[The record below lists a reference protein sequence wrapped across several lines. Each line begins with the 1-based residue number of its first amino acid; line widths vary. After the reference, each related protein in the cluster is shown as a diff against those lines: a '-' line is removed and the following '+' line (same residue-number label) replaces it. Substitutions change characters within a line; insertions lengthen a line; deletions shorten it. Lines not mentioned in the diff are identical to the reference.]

1 MINTFRKIWA
11 FGNARKKYFILAI
24 AANILR
30 SLLGITQLYAI
41 MTMTEAVFSKGENV
55 VMKLVILTAVCIIGN
70 FAASYFEQTNAMKA
84 GFLMTAD
91 KRISLGEMLRRV
103 PLGILSDISGGRIAA
118 SMTTTLQGVET
129 GATMSLI
136 SVISGLLGSAAMFLF
151 MLFYDMRIGLLT
163 GAGIV
168 CYLAVV
174 AFQMKVSQK
183 NAPVLTAVQSRLSD
197 NILTFLQGIK
207 VTKAF
212 GFEEGGKDTE
222 DAVDES
228 RKANLK
234 LTDISMPTQFLAYI
248 VIAVFEA
255 AIMLTAVYRCAVT
268 GEITFSYAVMLIIF
282 SFMVYASLN
291 QAGSA
296 LSMIGMLDS
305 AIDEITELEKC
316 ETLTEYEPVL
326 SASGNEIVFSNVSF
340 SYGENEVLKNI
351 STVIKEGG
359 LTAVIGPSGSGKT
372 TLCQLI
378 PRFRDASSGTVSIG
392 GADVR
397 HMKYEEIMARI
408 SMVFQCVY
416 LFEDTVMNN
425 IRFGKPDAS
434 DEEIYAAARAARCDD
449 FIRKLPNGYDTVL
462 SEGGSSLSGGEKQRI
477 SIARAILKNSPI
489 IILDEATSAL
499 DAENEKEILA
509 ALGEL
514 THGKTVIMIAHR
526 LNTIKNANHII
537 AVENGS
543 IVQEG
548 THSELIAQ
556 KGIYADFIAAREK
569 AAGWKLGQEQP
580 TQI

>member
-41 MTMTEAVFSKGENV
+41 MTMTEAVFGKGENV

-136 SVISGLLGSAAMFLF
+136 SVISGLFGSAAMFLF
-151 MLFYDMRIGLLT
+151 MLFYDVRIGVLT
-163 GAGIV
+163 GVGIV

-183 NAPVLTAVQSRLSD
+183 NAPALTAAQSRLSD
-197 NILTFLQGIK
+197 SILTFLQGIK

-212 GFEEGGKDTE
+212 GFEESGRDTE
-222 DAVDES
+222 NAVDES
-228 RKANLK
+228 CKANLK

-248 VIAVFEA
+248 VIAIFEA
-255 AIMLTAVYRCAVT
+255 AIMLAAVYRCAVT

-282 SFMVYASLN
+282 SFIVYASLN

-351 STVIKEGG
+351 STVIKEGE

-392 GADVR
+392 DADVR
-397 HMKYEEIMARI
+397 HIKYEEIMARI
-408 SMVFQCVY
+408 SMVFQRVY

-434 DEEIYAAARAARCDD
+434 DEEVYAAAKAARCDD

-477 SIARAILKNSPI
+477 SIARAILKDSSI

-514 THGKTVIMIAHR
+514 TRGKTVIMIAHR
-526 LNTIKNANHII
+526 LNTIKNSDHII
-537 AVENGS
+537 AIENGH

-548 THSELIAQ
+548 THSELISQ
-556 KGIYADFIAAREK
+556 KGLYADFIAAREK
-569 AAGWKLGQEQP
+569 AAGWKLERA
-580 TQI
+580 

>member
-11 FGNARKKYFILAI
+11 FGNARKKYFISAI
-24 AANILR
+24 AANIFR

-41 MTMTEAVFSKGENV
+41 MTVTDAVFGKGGKTIA
-55 VMKLVILTAVCIIGN
+55 KLVILTAVSIVGN
-70 FAASYFEQTNAMKA
+70 LAASYFEQTNAMKA

-103 PLGILSDISGGRIAA
+103 PLGVLSDISGGRITA

-136 SVISGLLGSAAMFLF
+136 SVVSGLFSSAAMFLF
-151 MLFYDMRIGLLT
+151 MIFYDVRIGLLT

-168 CYLAVV
+168 CYLTVV
-174 AFQMKVSQK
+174 AFQMKISQK
-183 NAPVLTAVQSRLSD
+183 NAPALTAAQSRLSD
-197 NILTFLQGIK
+197 SILTFLQGIK

-212 GFEEGGKDTE
+212 GFEKSGRDTE

-228 RKANLK
+228 CKANLK

-248 VIAVFEA
+248 VIALFEA
-255 AIMLTAVYRCAVT
+255 AIMFAAVYRCAVT

-282 SFMVYASLN
+282 SFIVYASLN

-326 SASGNEIVFSNVSF
+326 SASGNEIVFDNVSF

-351 STVIKEGG
+351 STVIKEGE

-378 PRFRDASSGTVSIG
+378 PRFRDVSSGTVSIG

-397 HMKYEEIMARI
+397 HMRYEEIMARI
-408 SMVFQCVY
+408 SMVFQRVY

-434 DEEIYAAARAARCDD
+434 DEEVYAAAKAARCDD

-477 SIARAILKNSPI
+477 SIARAILKDSPI

-499 DAENEKEILA
+499 DAENEQEILA

-514 THGKTVIMIAHR
+514 TRGKTVIMIAHR
-526 LNTIKNANHII
+526 LNTIKNADHII

-548 THSELIAQ
+548 THSELITQ
-556 KGIYADFIAAREK
+556 KGLYADFIAAREK
-569 AAGWKLGQEQP
+569 AAGWKLERA
-580 TQI
+580 

>member
-41 MTMTEAVFSKGENV
+41 MTMTEAVFGKGENV

-136 SVISGLLGSAAMFLF
+136 SVISGLFGSAAMFLF
-151 MLFYDMRIGLLT
+151 MLFYDVRIGLLT
-163 GAGIV
+163 GVGIV

-183 NAPVLTAVQSRLSD
+183 NAPELTAAQSRLSD
-197 NILTFLQGIK
+197 SILTFLQGIK

-212 GFEEGGKDTE
+212 GFEESGKDTE

-255 AIMLTAVYRCAVT
+255 AIMLAAVYRCAVT

-397 HMKYEEIMARI
+397 HMKYEDIMARI
-408 SMVFQCVY
+408 SMVFQRVY
-416 LFEDTVMNN
+416 LFEDTVINN

-434 DEEIYAAARAARCDD
+434 DEEVYAAARAARCDD

-526 LNTIKNANHII
+526 LNTIKNADHII
-537 AVENGS
+537 AVENGG

-556 KGIYADFIAAREK
+556 KGIYADFIASREK

-580 TQI
+580 AQI

>member
-1 MINTFRKIWA
+1 MINTFRKIWV
-11 FGNARKKYFILAI
+11 FGNARKKYFISAI

-41 MTMTEAVFSKGENV
+41 MTVTDAVFGKGENA

-70 FAASYFEQTNAMKA
+70 FAASYFEQTNAMNA
-84 GFLMTAD
+84 GLLMTAD

-136 SVISGLLGSAAMFLF
+136 SVISGLFGSAAMFLF
-151 MLFYDMRIGLLT
+151 MLFYDVRIGLLT

-168 CYLAVV
+168 FYLAVV

-183 NAPVLTAVQSRLSD
+183 NAPALTAAQSRLSD
-197 NILTFLQGIK
+197 SILTFLQGIK

-212 GFEEGGKDTE
+212 GFEESGKDTE
-222 DAVDES
+222 NAVDES

-255 AIMLTAVYRCAVT
+255 AIMLAAVYRCAVT

-351 STVIKEGG
+351 STVIKEGE

-378 PRFRDASSGTVSIG
+378 PRFRDVSSGTVSIG

-397 HMKYEEIMARI
+397 HMKYEDIMARI
-408 SMVFQCVY
+408 SMVFQRVY

-434 DEEIYAAARAARCDD
+434 DEEVYAAARAARCDD

-499 DAENEKEILA
+499 DAENEQEILA

-514 THGKTVIMIAHR
+514 TRGKTVIMIAHR
-526 LNTIKNANHII
+526 LNTIKNADHII

-569 AAGWKLGQEQP
+569 AAGWKLGQKQP

>member
-11 FGNARKKYFILAI
+11 FGNARKKYFISAI
-24 AANILR
+24 AANIFR

-41 MTMTEAVFSKGENV
+41 MTVTDAVFGKGGNTV
-55 VMKLVILTAVCIIGN
+55 AKLVILTAVSIVGN
-70 FAASYFEQTNAMKA
+70 IAASYFEQTNAMKA

-103 PLGILSDISGGRIAA
+103 PLGVLGDISGGRITA

-136 SVISGLLGSAAMFLF
+136 SIVSGLFSSAAMFLF
-151 MLFYDMRIGLLT
+151 MIFYDVRIGLLT

-168 CYLAVV
+168 CYLTVV
-174 AFQMKVSQK
+174 AFQMKISQK
-183 NAPVLTAVQSRLSD
+183 NAPALTAAQSRLSD
-197 NILTFLQGIK
+197 SILTFLQGIK
-207 VTKAF
+207 VTKVF
-212 GFEEGGKDTE
+212 GFEKSGRDTE

-228 RKANLK
+228 CKANLK

-248 VIAVFEA
+248 VIALFEA
-255 AIMLTAVYRCAVT
+255 AIMFAAVYRCAVT

-282 SFMVYASLN
+282 SFIVYASLN

-296 LSMIGMLDS
+296 LSMIGMLDG

-326 SASGNEIVFSNVSF
+326 SASGNEIVFDNVSF
-340 SYGENEVLKNI
+340 SYGENEVLKKI
-351 STVIKEGG
+351 STVIKEGE

-378 PRFRDASSGTVSIG
+378 PRFRDVSSGTVSIG

-397 HMKYEEIMARI
+397 HMRYEEIMARI
-408 SMVFQCVY
+408 SMVFQRVY

-434 DEEIYAAARAARCDD
+434 DEEVYAAAKAARCDD

-477 SIARAILKNSPI
+477 SIARAILKDSPI

-499 DAENEKEILA
+499 DAENEQEILA

-514 THGKTVIMIAHR
+514 TRGKTVIMIAHR
-526 LNTIKNANHII
+526 LNTIKNADHII

-548 THSELIAQ
+548 THSELITQ
-556 KGIYADFIAAREK
+556 KGLYADFIAAREK
-569 AAGWKLGQEQP
+569 AAGWKLERA
-580 TQI
+580 

>member
-11 FGNARKKYFILAI
+11 FGNARKKYFISAI
-24 AANILR
+24 AANIFR

-41 MTMTEAVFSKGENV
+41 MTVTDAVFGKGGKTV
-55 VMKLVILTAVCIIGN
+55 AKLVILTAVSIVGN
-70 FAASYFEQTNAMKA
+70 LAASYFEQTNAMKA

-103 PLGILSDISGGRIAA
+103 PLGVLGDISGGRITA

-136 SVISGLLGSAAMFLF
+136 SVVSGLFSSAAMFLF
-151 MLFYDMRIGLLT
+151 MIFYDVRIGLLT

-168 CYLAVV
+168 CYLTVV
-174 AFQMKVSQK
+174 AFQMKISQK
-183 NAPVLTAVQSRLSD
+183 NAPALTAAQSRLSD
-197 NILTFLQGIK
+197 SILAFLQGIK

-212 GFEEGGKDTE
+212 GFEKSGRDTE

-228 RKANLK
+228 CKANLK

-248 VIAVFEA
+248 VIALFEA
-255 AIMLTAVYRCAVT
+255 AIMFAAVYRCAVT

-282 SFMVYASLN
+282 SFIVYASLN

-296 LSMIGMLDS
+296 LSMIGMLDG

-316 ETLTEYEPVL
+316 KTLTEYEPVL
-326 SASGNEIVFSNVSF
+326 SASGNEIVFGNVSF

-351 STVIKEGG
+351 STVIKEGE

-378 PRFRDASSGTVSIG
+378 PRFRDVSSGTVSIG

-397 HMKYEEIMARI
+397 HMRYEEIMARI
-408 SMVFQCVY
+408 SMVFQRVY

-434 DEEIYAAARAARCDD
+434 NEEVYAAAKAARCDD

-477 SIARAILKNSPI
+477 SIARAILKDSPI

-499 DAENEKEILA
+499 DAENEQEILA

-514 THGKTVIMIAHR
+514 TRGKTVIMIAHR
-526 LNTIKNANHII
+526 LNTIKNADHII

-548 THSELIAQ
+548 THSELITQ
-556 KGIYADFIAAREK
+556 KGLYADFIAAREK
-569 AAGWKLGQEQP
+569 AAGWKLERA
-580 TQI
+580 

>member
-11 FGNARKKYFILAI
+11 FGNARKKYFISAI
-24 AANILR
+24 AANIFR

-41 MTMTEAVFSKGENV
+41 MTVTDAVFGKGGNTV
-55 VMKLVILTAVCIIGN
+55 AKLVILTAVSIVGN
-70 FAASYFEQTNAMKA
+70 LAASYFEQTNAMKA

-103 PLGILSDISGGRIAA
+103 PLGVLGDISGGRITA

-136 SVISGLLGSAAMFLF
+136 SVVSGLFSSAAMFLF
-151 MLFYDMRIGLLT
+151 MIFYDVRIGLLT

-168 CYLAVV
+168 CYLTVV
-174 AFQMKVSQK
+174 AFQMKISQK
-183 NAPVLTAVQSRLSD
+183 NAPALTAAQSRLSD
-197 NILTFLQGIK
+197 SILTFLQGIK

-212 GFEEGGKDTE
+212 GFEKSGRDTE

-228 RKANLK
+228 CKANLK

-248 VIAVFEA
+248 VIALFEA
-255 AIMLTAVYRCAVT
+255 AIMFAAVYRCAVT

-282 SFMVYASLN
+282 SFIVYASLN

-296 LSMIGMLDS
+296 LSMIGMLDG

-316 ETLTEYEPVL
+316 KTLTEYEPVL
-326 SASGNEIVFSNVSF
+326 SASGNEIVFGNVSF

-351 STVIKEGG
+351 STVIKEGE

-378 PRFRDASSGTVSIG
+378 PRFRDVSSGTVSIG

-397 HMKYEEIMARI
+397 HMRYEEIMARI
-408 SMVFQCVY
+408 SMVFQRVY

-434 DEEIYAAARAARCDD
+434 NEEVYAAAKAARCDD

-477 SIARAILKNSPI
+477 SIARAILKDSPI

-499 DAENEKEILA
+499 DAENEQEILA

-514 THGKTVIMIAHR
+514 TRGKTVIMIAHR
-526 LNTIKNANHII
+526 LNTIKNADHII

-548 THSELIAQ
+548 THSELITQ
-556 KGIYADFIAAREK
+556 KGLYADFIAAREK
-569 AAGWKLGQEQP
+569 AAGWKLERA
-580 TQI
+580 

>member
-11 FGNARKKYFILAI
+11 FGNARKKYFISAI
-24 AANILR
+24 AANIFR

-41 MTMTEAVFSKGENV
+41 MTVTDAVFGKGGKTIA
-55 VMKLVILTAVCIIGN
+55 KLVILTAVSIVGN
-70 FAASYFEQTNAMKA
+70 LAASYFEQTNAMKA

-103 PLGILSDISGGRIAA
+103 PLGVLSDISGGRITA

-136 SVISGLLGSAAMFLF
+136 SVVSGLFSSAAMFLF
-151 MLFYDMRIGLLT
+151 MIFYDVRIGLLT

-168 CYLAVV
+168 CYLTVV
-174 AFQMKVSQK
+174 AFQMKISQK
-183 NAPVLTAVQSRLSD
+183 NAPSLTAAQSRLSD
-197 NILTFLQGIK
+197 SILTFLQGIK

-248 VIAVFEA
+248 VIAIFEA
-255 AIMLTAVYRCAVT
+255 SIMLTAVYRCAVT

-296 LSMIGMLDS
+296 LSMIGLLDS

-351 STVIKEGG
+351 STVIKEGE

-408 SMVFQCVY
+408 SMVFQRVY

-434 DEEIYAAARAARCDD
+434 DEEVYAAARAARCDD

-477 SIARAILKNSPI
+477 SIARAILKDSQI

-499 DAENEKEILA
+499 DAENEQEILA

-514 THGKTVIMIAHR
+514 TRGKTVIMIAHR
-526 LNTIKNANHII
+526 LNTIKNSDHII
-537 AVENGS
+537 AIENGH

-548 THSELIAQ
+548 THSELISQ
-556 KGIYADFIAAREK
+556 KGLYADFIAAREK
-569 AAGWKLGQEQP
+569 AAGWKLERA
-580 TQI
+580 

>member
-41 MTMTEAVFSKGENV
+41 MMMTEAVFGKGENV

-136 SVISGLLGSAAMFLF
+136 SVVSGLFGSAAMFLF
-151 MLFYDMRIGLLT
+151 MLFYDVRIGVLT

-183 NAPVLTAVQSRLSD
+183 NAPELTAAQSRLSD
-197 NILTFLQGIK
+197 SILTFLQGIK

-248 VIAVFEA
+248 VIAIFEA
-255 AIMLTAVYRCAVT
+255 AIMLAAVYRCAVT

-282 SFMVYASLN
+282 SFIVYASLN

-351 STVIKEGG
+351 STVIKEGE

-408 SMVFQCVY
+408 SMVFQRVY

-434 DEEIYAAARAARCDD
+434 DEEVYAAARAARCDD

-477 SIARAILKNSPI
+477 SIARALLKDSSI

-499 DAENEKEILA
+499 DAENEQEILA

-514 THGKTVIMIAHR
+514 TRGKTVIMIAHR
-526 LNTIKNANHII
+526 LNTIKNSDHII
-537 AVENGS
+537 AIENGH

-548 THSELIAQ
+548 THSELISQ
-556 KGIYADFIAAREK
+556 KGLYADFIAAREK
-569 AAGWKLGQEQP
+569 AAGWKLERA
-580 TQI
+580 

>member
-11 FGNARKKYFILAI
+11 FGNCRKKYFLSAI

-30 SLLGITQLYAI
+30 SLLGITQLYAV
-41 MTMTEAVFSKGENV
+41 MTVTDAVFGNGGNAV
-55 VMKLVILTAVCIIGN
+55 FKLVILTAVCIVGN
-70 FAASYFEQTNAMKA
+70 FAAGYFEQTSAMKA
-84 GFLMTAD
+84 SFLMTAD

-103 PLGILSDISGGRIAA
+103 PLGILSDISGGKIAA

-136 SVISGLLGSAAMFLF
+136 SVVSGLFSSAAMFLF
-151 MLFYDMRIGLLT
+151 MIFYDVRIGVLT
-163 GAGIV
+163 GVGII

-183 NAPVLTAVQSRLSD
+183 NAPALTAAQSRLSD
-197 NILTFLQGIK
+197 SILTFLQGIK

-212 GFEEGGKDTE
+212 GFEKSGRDTE
-222 DAVDES
+222 NAVDES

-248 VIAVFEA
+248 VIALFEA
-255 AIMLTAVYRCAVT
+255 AIMLAAVYRCAVT

-282 SFMVYASLN
+282 SFIVYASLN

-351 STVIKEGG
+351 STVIKEGE

-378 PRFRDASSGTVSIG
+378 PRFRDVFSGTVSIG

-397 HMKYEEIMARI
+397 HIKYEEIMAMI
-408 SMVFQCVY
+408 SMVFQRVY

-434 DEEIYAAARAARCDD
+434 DEEVYAAARAARCDD
-449 FIRKLPNGYDTVL
+449 FIRKLPDGYDTVL

-477 SIARAILKNSPI
+477 SIARAILKDSPI

-499 DAENEKEILA
+499 DAENEQEILA

-514 THGKTVIMIAHR
+514 TRGKTVIMIAHR
-526 LNTIKNANHII
+526 HNTIKNADHII

-548 THSELIAQ
+548 THSELITQ
-556 KGIYADFIAAREK
+556 KGLYADFIAAREK
-569 AAGWKLGQEQP
+569 AAGWKLERA
-580 TQI
+580 

>member
-11 FGNARKKYFILAI
+11 FGNARKKYFISAI
-24 AANILR
+24 AANIFR

-41 MTMTEAVFSKGENV
+41 MTVTDAVFGKGGNTV
-55 VMKLVILTAVCIIGN
+55 AKLVILTAVSVVGN
-70 FAASYFEQTNAMKA
+70 LAASYFEQTNAMKA

-103 PLGILSDISGGRIAA
+103 PLGVLSDISGGRITA

-136 SVISGLLGSAAMFLF
+136 SVVSGLFSSAAMFLF
-151 MLFYDMRIGLLT
+151 MIFYDVRIGLLT

-168 CYLAVV
+168 CYLTVV
-174 AFQMKVSQK
+174 AFQMKISQK
-183 NAPVLTAVQSRLSD
+183 NAPALTAAQSRLSD
-197 NILTFLQGIK
+197 SILTFLQGIK

-212 GFEEGGKDTE
+212 GFEKSGRDTE

-228 RKANLK
+228 CKANLK
-234 LTDISMPTQFLAYI
+234 LTDISMPAQFLAYI
-248 VIAVFEA
+248 VIAFFEA
-255 AIMLTAVYRCAVT
+255 AIMLAAVYRCAVT
-268 GEITFSYAVMLIIF
+268 GDITFSYAVMLIIF

-296 LSMIGMLDS
+296 LSMTGMLDS

-316 ETLTEYEPVL
+316 ETLTEYEPIF

-351 STVIKEGG
+351 STVIKEGE

-378 PRFRDASSGTVSIG
+378 PRFRDVSSGTVSIG

-397 HMKYEEIMARI
+397 HMRYEEIMSRI
-408 SMVFQCVY
+408 SMVFQRVY

-434 DEEIYAAARAARCDD
+434 DEEVYSAAKAARCDD
-449 FIRKLPNGYDTVL
+449 FIRELPNGYDTVL

-477 SIARAILKNSPI
+477 SIARAILKDSPI

-499 DAENEKEILA
+499 DAENEQKILA

-514 THGKTVIMIAHR
+514 TRGKTVIMIAHR
-526 LNTIKNANHII
+526 INTIKNADHII

-548 THSELIAQ
+548 THSELISQ
-556 KGIYADFIAAREK
+556 KGLYADFIAAREK
-569 AAGWKLGQEQP
+569 AAGWTLG
-580 TQI
+580 

>member
-11 FGNARKKYFILAI
+11 FGNARKKYFISAI
-24 AANILR
+24 AANIFR

-41 MTMTEAVFSKGENV
+41 MTVTDAVFGKGGNTV
-55 VMKLVILTAVCIIGN
+55 AKLVILTAVSVAGN
-70 FAASYFEQTNAMKA
+70 LAASYFEQTNAMKA

-103 PLGILSDISGGRIAA
+103 PLGVLGDISGGRITA

-136 SVISGLLGSAAMFLF
+136 SVVSGLFSSAAMFLF
-151 MLFYDMRIGLLT
+151 MIFYDVRIGLLT

-174 AFQMKVSQK
+174 AFQMKISQK
-183 NAPVLTAVQSRLSD
+183 NAPALTAAQSRLSD
-197 NILTFLQGIK
+197 SILTFLQGIK

-212 GFEEGGKDTE
+212 GFEKSGRDTE

-228 RKANLK
+228 CKANLK

-248 VIAVFEA
+248 VIAFFEA
-255 AIMLTAVYRCAVT
+255 AIMLAAVYRCAVT
-268 GEITFSYAVMLIIF
+268 GDITFSYAVMLIIF

-296 LSMIGMLDS
+296 LSMTGMLDS

-316 ETLTEYEPVL
+316 ETLTEYEPIFP
-326 SASGNEIVFSNVSF
+326 ASGNKIVFSNVSF

-351 STVIKEGG
+351 STVIKEGE

-378 PRFRDASSGTVSIG
+378 PRFRDVSSGTVSIG

-397 HMKYEEIMARI
+397 HMRYEEIMARI
-408 SMVFQCVY
+408 SMVFQRVY

-434 DEEIYAAARAARCDD
+434 DEEVYSAAKAARCDD
-449 FIRKLPNGYDTVL
+449 FIRELPNGYDTVL

-477 SIARAILKNSPI
+477 SIARAILKDSPI

-499 DAENEKEILA
+499 DAENEQKILS

-514 THGKTVIMIAHR
+514 TRGKTVIMIAHR
-526 LNTIKNANHII
+526 INTIKNADHII

-548 THSELIAQ
+548 THSELISQ
-556 KGIYADFIAAREK
+556 KGLYADFIAAREK
-569 AAGWKLGQEQP
+569 AAGWKLERG
-580 TQI
+580 

>member
-1 MINTFRKIWA
+1 M
-11 FGNARKKYFILAI
+11 
-24 AANILR
+24 
-30 SLLGITQLYAI
+30 
-41 MTMTEAVFSKGENV
+41 
-55 VMKLVILTAVCIIGN
+55 
-70 FAASYFEQTNAMKA
+70 
-84 GFLMTAD
+84 
-91 KRISLGEMLRRV
+91 
-103 PLGILSDISGGRIAA
+103 
-118 SMTTTLQGVET
+118 
-129 GATMSLI
+129 
-136 SVISGLLGSAAMFLF
+136 
-151 MLFYDMRIGLLT
+151 
-163 GAGIV
+163 
-168 CYLAVV
+168 
-174 AFQMKVSQK
+174 
-183 NAPVLTAVQSRLSD
+183 
-197 NILTFLQGIK
+197 QGIK

-248 VIAVFEA
+248 VIAIFEA
-255 AIMLTAVYRCAVT
+255 AIMLAAVYRCAVT

-282 SFMVYASLN
+282 SFIVYASLN

-316 ETLTEYEPVL
+316 ETLTEYEPIL
-326 SASGNEIVFSNVSF
+326 CASGNEIVFSNVSF

-351 STVIKEGG
+351 STVIKEGE

-408 SMVFQCVY
+408 SMVFQRVY

-434 DEEIYAAARAARCDD
+434 DEEVYAAARAARCDD

-462 SEGGSSLSGGEKQRI
+462 SEGGSSFSGGEKQRI
-477 SIARAILKNSPI
+477 SIARAILKDSSI

-499 DAENEKEILA
+499 DAENEQEILA

-514 THGKTVIMIAHR
+514 TRGKTVIMIAHR
-526 LNTIKNANHII
+526 LNTIKNSDHII
-537 AVENGS
+537 AIENGH

-548 THSELIAQ
+548 THSELISQ
-556 KGIYADFIAAREK
+556 KGLYADFIAAREK
-569 AAGWKLGQEQP
+569 AAGWKLERA
-580 TQI
+580 

>member
-11 FGNARKKYFILAI
+11 FGNARKKYFISAI
-24 AANILR
+24 AANIFR

-41 MTMTEAVFSKGENV
+41 MTVTDAVFGKGGNTV
-55 VMKLVILTAVCIIGN
+55 AKLVILTAVSIVGN
-70 FAASYFEQTNAMKA
+70 LAASYFEQTNAMKA

-103 PLGILSDISGGRIAA
+103 PLGVLGDISGGRITA

-136 SVISGLLGSAAMFLF
+136 SVVSGLFSSAAMFLF
-151 MLFYDMRIGLLT
+151 MIFYDVRIGLLT

-168 CYLAVV
+168 CYLTVV
-174 AFQMKVSQK
+174 AFQMKISQK
-183 NAPVLTAVQSRLSD
+183 NAPALTAAQSRLSD
-197 NILTFLQGIK
+197 SILTFLQGIK
-207 VTKAF
+207 VTKVF
-212 GFEEGGKDTE
+212 GFEKSGRDTE

-228 RKANLK
+228 CKANLK

-248 VIAVFEA
+248 VIALFEA
-255 AIMLTAVYRCAVT
+255 AIMFAAVYRCAVT

-282 SFMVYASLN
+282 SFIVYASLN

-296 LSMIGMLDS
+296 LSMIGMLDG

-316 ETLTEYEPVL
+316 KTLTEYEPVL
-326 SASGNEIVFSNVSF
+326 SASGNEIVFGNVSF

-351 STVIKEGG
+351 STVIKEGE

-378 PRFRDASSGTVSIG
+378 PRFRDVSSGTVSIG

-397 HMKYEEIMARI
+397 HMRYEEIMARI
-408 SMVFQCVY
+408 SMVFQRVY

-434 DEEIYAAARAARCDD
+434 NEEVYAAAKAARCDD

-477 SIARAILKNSPI
+477 SIARAILKDSPI

-499 DAENEKEILA
+499 DAENEQEILA

-514 THGKTVIMIAHR
+514 TRGKTVIMIAHR
-526 LNTIKNANHII
+526 LNTIKNSDHII
-537 AVENGS
+537 AIENGH

-548 THSELIAQ
+548 THSELISQ
-556 KGIYADFIAAREK
+556 KGLYADFIAAREK
-569 AAGWKLGQEQP
+569 AAGWKLERA
-580 TQI
+580 

>member
-11 FGNARKKYFILAI
+11 FGNARKKYFISAI
-24 AANILR
+24 AANIFR

-41 MTMTEAVFSKGENV
+41 MTVTDAVFGKGGNTV
-55 VMKLVILTAVCIIGN
+55 AKLVILTAVSVVGN
-70 FAASYFEQTNAMKA
+70 LAASYFEQTNAMKA

-103 PLGILSDISGGRIAA
+103 PLGVLSDISGGRIIA
-118 SMTTTLQGVET
+118 SMTTTMQGVET

-136 SVISGLLGSAAMFLF
+136 SVVSGLFSSAAMFLF
-151 MLFYDMRIGLLT
+151 MIFYDVRIGLLT

-168 CYLAVV
+168 CYLAVA
-174 AFQMKVSQK
+174 AFQMKISQK
-183 NAPVLTAVQSRLSD
+183 NAPALTAAQSRLSD
-197 NILTFLQGIK
+197 SILTFLQGIK

-212 GFEEGGKDTE
+212 GFEKSGRDTE

-228 RKANLK
+228 CKANLK

-248 VIAVFEA
+248 VIALFEA
-255 AIMLTAVYRCAVT
+255 AIMLAAVYRCAVT
-268 GEITFSYAVMLIIF
+268 GDITFSYAVMLIIF
-282 SFMVYASLN
+282 SFMAYASLN

-296 LSMIGMLDS
+296 LSMTGMLDS

-316 ETLTEYEPVL
+316 ETLTEYEPIL

-351 STVIKEGG
+351 STVIKEGE

-378 PRFRDASSGTVSIG
+378 PRFRDVSSGTVSIG

-397 HMKYEEIMARI
+397 HMRYEEIMARI
-408 SMVFQCVY
+408 SMVFQRVY

-434 DEEIYAAARAARCDD
+434 DEEVYSAAKAARCDD
-449 FIRKLPNGYDTVL
+449 FIRELPNGYDTVL

-477 SIARAILKNSPI
+477 SIARAILKDSPI

-499 DAENEKEILA
+499 DAENEQKILS

-514 THGKTVIMIAHR
+514 TRGKTVIMIAHR
-526 LNTIKNANHII
+526 INTIKNADHII

-548 THSELIAQ
+548 THSELISQ
-556 KGIYADFIAAREK
+556 KGLYADFIAAREK
-569 AAGWKLGQEQP
+569 AAGWKLERA
-580 TQI
+580 

>member
-41 MTMTEAVFSKGENV
+41 MTMTEAVFGKGENV

-136 SVISGLLGSAAMFLF
+136 SVISGLFGSAAMFLF
-151 MLFYDMRIGLLT
+151 MLFYDVRIGVLT

-183 NAPVLTAVQSRLSD
+183 NAPELTAAQSRLSD
-197 NILTFLQGIK
+197 SILTFLQGIK

-212 GFEEGGKDTE
+212 GFEESGKDTE

-248 VIAVFEA
+248 VIAIFEA
-255 AIMLTAVYRCAVT
+255 SIMFAAVYRCAVT

-282 SFMVYASLN
+282 SFIVYASLN
-291 QAGSA
+291 LAGSA

-326 SASGNEIVFSNVSF
+326 CASGNEIVFSNVSF

-351 STVIKEGG
+351 STVIKEGE

-378 PRFRDASSGTVSIG
+378 PRFRDVSSGTVSIG

-397 HMKYEEIMARI
+397 HMRYEEIMARI
-408 SMVFQCVY
+408 SMVFQRVY

-434 DEEIYAAARAARCDD
+434 DEEVYAAAKAARCDD
-449 FIRKLPNGYDTVL
+449 FIRNLPNGYDTVL

-477 SIARAILKNSPI
+477 SIARAILKDSPI

-499 DAENEKEILA
+499 DAENEQEILA

-514 THGKTVIMIAHR
+514 TRGKTVIMIAHR
-526 LNTIKNANHII
+526 LNTIKNADHII
-537 AVENGS
+537 AIENGH

-548 THSELIAQ
+548 THSELISQ
-556 KGIYADFIAAREK
+556 KGLYADFIAAREK
-569 AAGWKLGQEQP
+569 AAGWKLERA
-580 TQI
+580 

>member
-11 FGNARKKYFILAI
+11 FGNARKKYFISAI
-24 AANILR
+24 AANIFR

-41 MTMTEAVFSKGENV
+41 MTVTDAVFGKGGNTV
-55 VMKLVILTAVCIIGN
+55 AKLVILTAVSIVGN
-70 FAASYFEQTNAMKA
+70 LAASYFEQTNAMKA

-103 PLGILSDISGGRIAA
+103 PLGVLSDISGGRITA

-136 SVISGLLGSAAMFLF
+136 SVVSGLFSSAAMFLF
-151 MLFYDMRIGLLT
+151 MIFYDVRIGLLT

-168 CYLAVV
+168 CYLTVV
-174 AFQMKVSQK
+174 AFQMKISQK
-183 NAPVLTAVQSRLSD
+183 NAPALTAAQSRLSD
-197 NILTFLQGIK
+197 SILAFLQGIK

-212 GFEEGGKDTE
+212 GFEKSGRDTE

-228 RKANLK
+228 CKANLK

-248 VIAVFEA
+248 VIALFEA
-255 AIMLTAVYRCAVT
+255 AIMFAAVYRCAVT

-326 SASGNEIVFSNVSF
+326 SASGNEIVFGNVSF

-351 STVIKEGG
+351 STVIKEGE

-378 PRFRDASSGTVSIG
+378 PRFRDVSSGTVSIG

-397 HMKYEEIMARI
+397 HMRYEEIMARI
-408 SMVFQCVY
+408 SMVFQRVY

-434 DEEIYAAARAARCDD
+434 DEEVYAAAKAARCDD

-477 SIARAILKNSPI
+477 SIARAILKDSPI

-499 DAENEKEILA
+499 DAENEQEILA

-514 THGKTVIMIAHR
+514 TRGKTVIMIAHR
-526 LNTIKNANHII
+526 LNTIKNADHII

-548 THSELIAQ
+548 THSELITQ
-556 KGIYADFIAAREK
+556 KELYADFIAAREK
-569 AAGWKLGQEQP
+569 AAGWKLERA
-580 TQI
+580 

>member
-41 MTMTEAVFSKGENV
+41 MTVTEAVFGKGENV

-70 FAASYFEQTNAMKA
+70 FAASYFEQTSAMKA

-91 KRISLGEMLRRV
+91 KRISLGEKLRRV

-136 SVISGLLGSAAMFLF
+136 SVISGLFGSAAMFLF
-151 MLFYDMRIGLLT
+151 MLFYDVRIGVLT

-183 NAPVLTAVQSRLSD
+183 NAPALTAAQSRLSD
-197 NILTFLQGIK
+197 SILTFLQGIK

-255 AIMLTAVYRCAVT
+255 AIMLAAVYRCAVT

-316 ETLTEYEPVL
+316 ETLTEYEPVF

-378 PRFRDASSGTVSIG
+378 PRFRDVSSGTVSIG

-408 SMVFQCVY
+408 SMVFQRVY

-434 DEEIYAAARAARCDD
+434 DEEVYAAARAARCDD

-499 DAENEKEILA
+499 DAENEQEILA

-514 THGKTVIMIAHR
+514 THGKTVIIIAHR
-526 LNTIKNANHII
+526 LNTIKNADHII
-537 AVENGS
+537 AVESGS

-580 TQI
+580 AQI

>member
-41 MTMTEAVFSKGENV
+41 MTMTEAVFGKGENV

-136 SVISGLLGSAAMFLF
+136 SVVSGLFGSAAMFLF
-151 MLFYDMRIGLLT
+151 MLFYDVRMGVLT
-163 GAGIV
+163 GVGIV

-183 NAPVLTAVQSRLSD
+183 NAPELTAAQSRLSD
-197 NILTFLQGIK
+197 SILTFLQGIK

-248 VIAVFEA
+248 VIAIFEA
-255 AIMLTAVYRCAVT
+255 AIMLAAVYRCAVT

-282 SFMVYASLN
+282 SFIVYASLN

-316 ETLTEYEPVL
+316 ETLTEYEPIL
-326 SASGNEIVFSNVSF
+326 CASGNEIVFSNVSF

-351 STVIKEGG
+351 STVIKEGE

-408 SMVFQCVY
+408 SMVFQRVY

-434 DEEIYAAARAARCDD
+434 DEEVYAAARAARCDD

-462 SEGGSSLSGGEKQRI
+462 SEGGSSFSGGEKQRI
-477 SIARAILKNSPI
+477 SIARAILKDSSI

-499 DAENEKEILA
+499 DAENEQEILA

-514 THGKTVIMIAHR
+514 TRGKTVIMIAHR
-526 LNTIKNANHII
+526 LNTIKNSDHII
-537 AVENGS
+537 AIENGH

-548 THSELIAQ
+548 THSELISQ
-556 KGIYADFIAAREK
+556 KGLYADFIAAREK
-569 AAGWKLGQEQP
+569 AAGWKLERA
-580 TQI
+580 

>member
-11 FGNARKKYFILAI
+11 FGNARKKYFISAI
-24 AANILR
+24 AANIFR

-41 MTMTEAVFSKGENV
+41 MTVTDAVFGKGGKTIA
-55 VMKLVILTAVCIIGN
+55 KLVILTAVSIVGN
-70 FAASYFEQTNAMKA
+70 LAASYFEQTNAMKA

-103 PLGILSDISGGRIAA
+103 PLGVLSDISGGRITA

-136 SVISGLLGSAAMFLF
+136 SVVSGLFSSAAMFLF
-151 MLFYDMRIGLLT
+151 MIFYDVRIGLLT

-168 CYLAVV
+168 CYLTVV
-174 AFQMKVSQK
+174 AFQMKISQK
-183 NAPVLTAVQSRLSD
+183 NAPALTAAQSRLSD
-197 NILTFLQGIK
+197 SILTFLQGIK

-212 GFEEGGKDTE
+212 GFEKSGRDTE

-228 RKANLK
+228 CKANLK

-248 VIAVFEA
+248 VIALFEA
-255 AIMLTAVYRCAVT
+255 AIMFAAVYRCAVT

-282 SFMVYASLN
+282 SFIVYASLN

-326 SASGNEIVFSNVSF
+326 SASGNEIVFDNVSF

-351 STVIKEGG
+351 STVIKEGE

-378 PRFRDASSGTVSIG
+378 PRFRDVSSGTVSIG

-397 HMKYEEIMARI
+397 HMRYEEIMARI
-408 SMVFQCVY
+408 SMAFQRVY

-434 DEEIYAAARAARCDD
+434 DEEVYAAAKAARCDD

-477 SIARAILKNSPI
+477 SIARAILKDSPI

-499 DAENEKEILA
+499 DAENEQEILA

-514 THGKTVIMIAHR
+514 TRGKTVIMIAHR
-526 LNTIKNANHII
+526 LNTIKNADHII

-548 THSELIAQ
+548 THSELITQ
-556 KGIYADFIAAREK
+556 KGLYADFIAAREK
-569 AAGWKLGQEQP
+569 AAGWKLERA
-580 TQI
+580 

>member
-1 MINTFRKIWA
+1 MINMFRKIWA

-41 MTMTEAVFSKGENV
+41 MMMTEAVFGKGENV

-103 PLGILSDISGGRIAA
+103 PLGVLSDISGGRITA

-136 SVISGLLGSAAMFLF
+136 SVVSGLFGSAAMFLF
-151 MLFYDMRIGLLT
+151 MLFYDVRMAVLT

-174 AFQMKVSQK
+174 AFQMKISQK
-183 NAPVLTAVQSRLSD
+183 NAPALTAAQSRLSD
-197 NILTFLQGIK
+197 SILTFLQGIK

-212 GFEEGGKDTE
+212 GFEESGKDTE
-222 DAVDES
+222 NVVNES
-228 RKANLK
+228 CKANLK

-248 VIAVFEA
+248 VIAIFEA
-255 AIMLTAVYRCAVT
+255 SIMLTAVYRCAVT

-296 LSMIGMLDS
+296 LSMIGLLDS

-351 STVIKEGG
+351 STVIKEGE

-408 SMVFQCVY
+408 SMVFQRVY

-434 DEEIYAAARAARCDD
+434 DEEVYAAARAARCDD

-462 SEGGSSLSGGEKQRI
+462 LEGGSSLSGGEKQRI
-477 SIARAILKNSPI
+477 SIARAILKDSSI

-499 DAENEKEILA
+499 DAENEQEILA

-514 THGKTVIMIAHR
+514 TRGKTVIMIAHR
-526 LNTIKNANHII
+526 LNTIKNSDHII
-537 AVENGS
+537 AIENGH

-548 THSELIAQ
+548 THSELISQ
-556 KGIYADFIAAREK
+556 KGLYADFIAAREK
-569 AAGWKLGQEQP
+569 AAGWKLERA
-580 TQI
+580 

>member
-11 FGNARKKYFILAI
+11 FGNARKKYFISAI
-24 AANILR
+24 AANIFR

-41 MTMTEAVFSKGENV
+41 MTVTDAVFGKGGKTIA
-55 VMKLVILTAVCIIGN
+55 KLVILTAVSIVGN
-70 FAASYFEQTNAMKA
+70 LAASYFEQTNAMKA

-103 PLGILSDISGGRIAA
+103 PLGVLSDISGGRITA

-136 SVISGLLGSAAMFLF
+136 SVVSGLFSSAAMFLF
-151 MLFYDMRIGLLT
+151 MIFYDVRIGLLT

-168 CYLAVV
+168 CYLTVV
-174 AFQMKVSQK
+174 AFQMKISQK
-183 NAPVLTAVQSRLSD
+183 NAPALTAAQSRLSD
-197 NILTFLQGIK
+197 SILTFLQGIK

-212 GFEEGGKDTE
+212 GFEKSGRDTE

-228 RKANLK
+228 CKANLK

-248 VIAVFEA
+248 VIALFEA
-255 AIMLTAVYRCAVT
+255 AIMFAAVYRCAVT

-282 SFMVYASLN
+282 SFIVYASLN

-326 SASGNEIVFSNVSF
+326 SASGNEIVFGNVSF

-351 STVIKEGG
+351 STVIKEGE

-378 PRFRDASSGTVSIG
+378 PRFRDVSSGTVSIG

-397 HMKYEEIMARI
+397 HMRYEEIMARI
-408 SMVFQCVY
+408 SMVFQRVY

-434 DEEIYAAARAARCDD
+434 DEEVYAAAKAARCDD

-477 SIARAILKNSPI
+477 SIARAILKDSPI

-499 DAENEKEILA
+499 DAENEQEILA

-514 THGKTVIMIAHR
+514 TRGKTVIMIAHR
-526 LNTIKNANHII
+526 LNTIKNADHII

-548 THSELIAQ
+548 THSELITQ
-556 KGIYADFIAAREK
+556 KGLYADFIAAREK
-569 AAGWKLGQEQP
+569 AAGWKLERA
-580 TQI
+580 

>member
-41 MTMTEAVFSKGENV
+41 MTMTEAVFGKGENI

-136 SVISGLLGSAAMFLF
+136 SVVSGIFGSAAMFLF

-163 GAGIV
+163 GVGIV

-183 NAPVLTAVQSRLSD
+183 NAPELTAAQSRLSD
-197 NILTFLQGIK
+197 SILTFLQGIK

-282 SFMVYASLN
+282 SFIVYASLN

-351 STVIKEGG
+351 STVIKEGR

-378 PRFRDASSGTVSIG
+378 LRFRDASSGTVSIG

-408 SMVFQCVY
+408 SMVFQRVY

-499 DAENEKEILA
+499 DAENEKEILV

-526 LNTIKNANHII
+526 LNTIKNADHII

-580 TQI
+580 AQI

>member
-41 MTMTEAVFSKGENV
+41 MTMTEAVFGKGENV

-118 SMTTTLQGVET
+118 SMTTALQGVET

-136 SVISGLLGSAAMFLF
+136 SVISGLFGSAAMFLF
-151 MLFYDMRIGLLT
+151 MLFYDVRIGLLT
-163 GAGIV
+163 GVGIV

-183 NAPVLTAVQSRLSD
+183 NAPELTAAQSRLSD
-197 NILTFLQGIK
+197 SILTFLQGIK

-212 GFEEGGKDTE
+212 GFEESGKDTE

-255 AIMLTAVYRCAVT
+255 AIMLAAVYRCAVT

-408 SMVFQCVY
+408 SMVFQRVY
-416 LFEDTVMNN
+416 LFEDTVINN

-434 DEEIYAAARAARCDD
+434 DEEVYAAARAARCDD

-499 DAENEKEILA
+499 DAENEQEILA

-514 THGKTVIMIAHR
+514 TRGKTVIMIAHR
-526 LNTIKNANHII
+526 LNTIKNADHII
-537 AVENGS
+537 AVESGS

-580 TQI
+580 AQI

>member
-41 MTMTEAVFSKGENV
+41 MTMTEAVFGKGENV

-136 SVISGLLGSAAMFLF
+136 SVVSGLFGSAAMFLF
-151 MLFYDMRIGLLT
+151 MLFYDVCMGVLT
-163 GAGIV
+163 GVGIV

-183 NAPVLTAVQSRLSD
+183 NAPELTAAQSRLSD
-197 NILTFLQGIK
+197 SILTFLQGIK

-228 RKANLK
+228 SKANLK

-255 AIMLTAVYRCAVT
+255 AIMLAAVYRCAVT

-408 SMVFQCVY
+408 SMVFQRVY

-434 DEEIYAAARAARCDD
+434 DEEVYAAARAARCDD

-477 SIARAILKNSPI
+477 SIARAILKDSSI

-499 DAENEKEILA
+499 DTENEQEILA

-514 THGKTVIMIAHR
+514 TRGKTVIMIAHR
-526 LNTIKNANHII
+526 LNTIKNSDHII
-537 AVENGS
+537 AIENGH

-548 THSELIAQ
+548 THSELISQ
-556 KGIYADFIAAREK
+556 KGLYADFIAAREK
-569 AAGWKLGQEQP
+569 AAGWKLERA
-580 TQI
+580 

>member
-11 FGNARKKYFILAI
+11 FGNARKKYFISAI

-41 MTMTEAVFSKGENV
+41 MTVTDAVFGKGANTAA
-55 VMKLVILTAVCIIGN
+55 KLVILTAVCIVGN

-84 GFLMTAD
+84 GFLMAAD

-103 PLGILSDISGGRIAA
+103 PLGILSDISGGRITA

-136 SVISGLLGSAAMFLF
+136 SVVSGLFSSAAMFLF
-151 MLFYDMRIGLLT
+151 MIFYDMRIGLLT

-174 AFQMKVSQK
+174 AFQMKISQK
-183 NAPVLTAVQSRLSD
+183 NAPALTSAQSRLSD
-197 NILTFLQGIK
+197 SILTFLQGIR

-212 GFEEGGKDTE
+212 GFEKSGRDTE
-222 DAVDES
+222 NAIDES
-228 RKANLK
+228 CKANLK
-234 LTDISMPTQFLAYI
+234 LTDISMPTQFLSYI
-248 VIAVFEA
+248 VIAAFEA
-255 AIMLTAVYRCAVT
+255 AIMLAAVYRCAVT

-316 ETLTEYEPVL
+316 ETLTEYEPVF

-351 STVIKEGG
+351 STVIKEGE

-378 PRFRDASSGTVSIG
+378 PRFRDVSSGTVSIG

-397 HMKYEEIMARI
+397 HMRYEEIMARI
-408 SMVFQCVY
+408 SMVFQRVY

-434 DEEIYAAARAARCDD
+434 DEEVYSAAKAARCDD
-449 FIRKLPNGYDTVL
+449 FIRKLPNGYETVL

-477 SIARAILKNSPI
+477 SIARAILKDSPI

-499 DAENEKEILA
+499 DAENEQEILA

-514 THGKTVIMIAHR
+514 TRGKTVIMIAHR
-526 LNTIKNANHII
+526 INTIKNADHII

-548 THSELIAQ
+548 THSELISQ
-556 KGIYADFIAAREK
+556 KGLYADFIAAREK
-569 AAGWKLGQEQP
+569 AAGWKIERA
-580 TQI
+580 

>member
-1 MINTFRKIWA
+1 MINTFSKIWS

-41 MTMTEAVFSKGENV
+41 MTVTNAVFGNGENTV
-55 VMKLVILTAVCIIGN
+55 VKLVILTAVCIVGN

-91 KRISLGEMLRRV
+91 KRISLGEMLRRM
-103 PLGILSDISGGRIAA
+103 PLGVLSDTSGGRITA

-136 SVISGLLGSAAMFLF
+136 SVISGLFSSAAMFLF
-151 MLFYDMRIGLLT
+151 MLFYDVRIGVLT
-163 GAGIV
+163 GVGIV
-168 CYLAVV
+168 CYLALV
-174 AFQMKVSQK
+174 AFQMKISQK
-183 NAPVLTAVQSRLSD
+183 NAPALTAAQSHLSD
-197 NILTFLQGIK
+197 SILTFLQGIR

-212 GFEEGGKDTE
+212 GFEKSGRDTE
-222 DAVDES
+222 NAVDES
-228 RKANLK
+228 RNVNLK

-248 VIAVFEA
+248 VIAIFEA
-255 AIMLTAVYRCAVT
+255 VIMFAAVYRCAVT

-282 SFMVYASLN
+282 SFIAYASLN

-296 LSMIGMLDS
+296 LSMIGILDS

-326 SASGNEIVFSNVSF
+326 PASGNEIVFSNVSF
-340 SYGENEVLKNI
+340 SYGENKVLKDI
-351 STVIKEGG
+351 STVIKEGE

-372 TLCQLI
+372 TLCRLI
-378 PRFRDASSGTVSIG
+378 PRFRDVSSGTVSIG
-392 GADVR
+392 GTDVR
-397 HMKYEEIMARI
+397 HMRYEEIMAKI
-408 SMVFQCVY
+408 SMVFQRVY

-434 DEEIYAAARAARCDD
+434 DEEVYGAARAARCDD
-449 FIRKLPNGYDTVL
+449 FIRALPNGYDTVL

-477 SIARAILKNSPI
+477 SIARAILKDSPI

-499 DAENEKEILA
+499 DAENEQEILA
-509 ALGEL
+509 ALSEL
-514 THGKTVIMIAHR
+514 ARGKTVIMIAHR

-537 AVENGS
+537 AIENGRV
-543 IVQEG
+543 VQEG

-556 KGIYADFIAAREK
+556 NGVYSDLVQYKSSN
-569 AAGWKLGQEQP
+569 P
-580 TQI
+580 M

>member
-24 AANILR
+24 AANILH

-41 MTMTEAVFSKGENV
+41 MTMTEAVFGKGENV

-103 PLGILSDISGGRIAA
+103 PLGVLSDISGGRITA

-136 SVISGLLGSAAMFLF
+136 SVVSGLFSSAAMFLF
-151 MLFYDMRIGLLT
+151 MLFYDVRIGVLT

-168 CYLAVV
+168 CYLTVV
-174 AFQMKVSQK
+174 AFQMKISQK
-183 NAPVLTAVQSRLSD
+183 NAPSLTAAQSRLSD
-197 NILTFLQGIK
+197 SILTFLQGIK

-212 GFEEGGKDTE
+212 GFEKSGRDTE

-228 RKANLK
+228 CKANLK

-248 VIAVFEA
+248 VIALFEA
-255 AIMLTAVYRCAVT
+255 AIMFAAVYRCAVT

-282 SFMVYASLN
+282 SFIVYASLN

-326 SASGNEIVFSNVSF
+326 SASGNEIVFDNVSF

-351 STVIKEGG
+351 STVIKEGE

-378 PRFRDASSGTVSIG
+378 PRFRDVSSGTVSIG

-397 HMKYEEIMARI
+397 HMRYEEIMARI
-408 SMVFQCVY
+408 SMVFQRVY

-434 DEEIYAAARAARCDD
+434 DEEVYAAAKAARCDD

-477 SIARAILKNSPI
+477 SIARAILKDSPI

-499 DAENEKEILA
+499 DAENEQEILA

-514 THGKTVIMIAHR
+514 TRGKTVIMIAHR
-526 LNTIKNANHII
+526 LNTIKNADHII

-548 THSELIAQ
+548 THSELITQ
-556 KGIYADFIAAREK
+556 KGLYADFIAAREK
-569 AAGWKLGQEQP
+569 AAGWKLERA
-580 TQI
+580 

>member
-41 MTMTEAVFSKGENV
+41 MTMTEAVFGKGENV

-136 SVISGLLGSAAMFLF
+136 SVVSGLFGSAAMFLF
-151 MLFYDMRIGLLT
+151 MLFYDVRIGLLT

-183 NAPVLTAVQSRLSD
+183 NAPELTAAQSRLSD
-197 NILTFLQGIK
+197 SILTFLQGIK

-255 AIMLTAVYRCAVT
+255 AIMLAAVYRCAVT

-340 SYGENEVLKNI
+340 SYGKNEALKNI
-351 STVIKEGG
+351 SMVIKEGE

-378 PRFRDASSGTVSIG
+378 PRFRDVSSGTVSIG

-408 SMVFQCVY
+408 SMVFQRVY

-434 DEEIYAAARAARCDD
+434 DEEVYAAARAARCDD

-499 DAENEKEILA
+499 DAENEQEILA

-526 LNTIKNANHII
+526 LNTIKNSDHII
-537 AVENGS
+537 AIENGH

-580 TQI
+580 AQI